1 MSNTSCKDVLVKE
14 EISLDSLSST
24 DPTSKENE
32 SMEEDILRILDDFPC
47 DPATF
52 GEEVDIKDL
61 VIEDYTSEE
70 IDSAA
75 KLLHLTADD
84 PDGGSPNSEVVN
96 TSDKKSGTR
105 DDDGDHS
112 DSASDIEIIYKRDA
126 STPQKRPADPVKE
139 PSTGEHYIVM
149 TWNQDEAKTIIID
162 SNENPENDDG
172 AIIISDSE
180 EDEDCSGQGSGQ
192 SEIEA
197 AEVLSENIE
206 ESTSA
211 QTDENTFDKMLVKE
225 EIIEVGRK
233 ASRKRKLTSDLK
245 YHYYYFCLD
254 CEVAQPGSKVPI
266 TLDIA
271 SHILERGHINFQP
284 ISEVFPDRG
293 HVLVE
298 NITFNPKF
306 NKKVCKSKKYP
317 IEYFQVM

>member
-1 MSNTSCKDVLVKE
+1 M
-14 EISLDSLSST
+14 SST
-24 DPTSKENE
+24 DPTSKEIQ
-32 SMEEDILRILDDFPC
+32 SMDEDILRILDDFPC
-47 DPATF
+47 DPAAF

-70 IDSAA
+70 IDSAD
-75 KLLHLTADD
+75 KLLHLTADA
-84 PDGGSPNSEVVN
+84 DGGSLSSEVVD
-96 TSDKKSGTR
+96 TSDKKSRTR

-139 PSTGEHYIVM
+139 TSTGEHYIVM
-149 TWNQDEAKTIIID
+149 TWNQDEAKTVIND

-197 AEVLSENIE
+197 AEVLSENME

-211 QTDENTFDKMLVKE
+211 QNEKDTLDKMLVKE

-254 CEVAQPGSKVPI
+254 CEVDQQPGSKVPI

-293 HVLVE
+293 HVLIE
-298 NITFNPKF
+298 NITFNSNF